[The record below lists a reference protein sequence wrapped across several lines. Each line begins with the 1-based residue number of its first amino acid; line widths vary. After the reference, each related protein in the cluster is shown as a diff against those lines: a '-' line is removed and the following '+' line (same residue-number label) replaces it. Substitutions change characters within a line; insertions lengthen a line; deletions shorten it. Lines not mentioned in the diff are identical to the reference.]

1 MIDRYIARQYLVNIL
16 ALFVILFAFVVTIDV
31 SLNLDRFWKIA
42 GLRGVIE
49 GPGGE
54 QVMPDTFRRFLI
66 TSILIFDLWWPRLL
80 QLFNLMLGLV
90 LVGAMGFS
98 CAQLV
103 RHREMLAI
111 VAGGQSLYRVMR
123 PMLVVA
129 IGMLTLQAL
138 NQELVLPHVAAKL
151 TRGHS
156 EAGRQ
161 SLVSQSVPVTPDARG
176 RLWYAR
182 SYNPDSEAL
191 EGVYVWE
198 RDAEARAE
206 RRIFAETAEWTPA
219 QGETPGAWVLSDPVV
234 RGKTASAPPPE
245 IRLETDL
252 DPTALK
258 VRRYSGYR
266 QNLSWLQ
273 LSRLIEQSSEGRP
286 DPGLVDRLQRTQFG
300 RVSLMVSNML
310 ALTMSLPFFLTSL
323 PRNMFKQ
330 SLRAAP
336 LAIAALLGGTLGASA
351 QIPGLPP
358 VLSVFVPVIVLLPL
372 TVASI
377 GSVRT

>member
-1 MIDRYIARQYLVNIL
+1 M
-16 ALFVILFAFVVTIDV
+16 ILFAFVVTIDV

-42 GLRGVIE
+42 GQRGVTQ
-49 GPGGE
+49 GPDGE
-54 QVMPDTFRRFLI
+54 PVNPETFRQFLI
-66 TSILIFDLWWPRLL
+66 ASILIFDLWWPRLL
-80 QLFNLMLGLV
+80 LLFNVMLGLV
-90 LVGAMGFS
+90 LVGAMGFT

-111 VAGGQSLYRVMR
+111 VAGGRSLYHVMR
-123 PMLVVA
+123 PILVVA
-129 IGMLTLQAL
+129 LGMLLVQAI
-138 NQELVLPHVAAKL
+138 NQELVLPQIAEKL
-151 TRGHS
+151 TRGHA

-161 SLVSQSVPVTPDARG
+161 SLVAQSVPVTPDAQG
-176 RLWYAR
+176 RLWYATR
-182 SYNPDSEAL
+182 YDPDQEVL

-206 RRIFAETAEWTPA
+206 RRLFAETAIWQP
-219 QGETPGAWVLSDPVV
+219 ETQAAAGAWILSEPQI
-234 RGKTASAPPPE
+234 RGRTATTEPE
-245 IRLETDL
+245 RLRIETDL

-266 QNLSWLQ
+266 QNLSWVQ
-273 LSRLIEQSSEGRP
+273 LSRLIEQSSAGRP
-286 DPGLVDRLQRTQFG
+286 DPDLVDRLRRTQFG
-300 RVSLMVSNML
+300 RLSLMVSNLL
-310 ALTMSLPFFLTSL
+310 ALAMSLPFFLTSL
-323 PRNMFKQ
+323 PRNMFMQ

-372 TVASI
+372 TVASL